1 MPTIKL
7 IPSTYAVSNT
17 SYLSVSNATNM
28 YTDTD
33 STTYSTTT
41 NSQTG
46 TTSYYLYI
54 RGFNFDDI
62 PDGAVVNSFTV
73 KLKARESGVSTSSS
87 YSPKLCNNTSQLTS
101 TCPAITTTATTNS
114 FTEVSATWEE
124 ILGYGSNFGIRINC
138 RRNNRNTTGY
148 VYVYGAE
155 IEVTYTIPVFHTI
168 TATLSTDNVNSIDPA
183 GVTNLTEGSDYEL
196 AIYADSIDS
205 FKVEDNGIDV
215 TSSLVQHEVSTVST
229 KTANDETHS
238 GIQSGS
244 SYAAYAVGRSAED
257 PYSSTSNMY
266 ASNESTGYVDYSFDF
281 SDIPSN
287 ATIDSVVVRCYGARE
302 NSTINSTHVAKIGL
316 YSDNTLKSTEQE
328 FTSTSNGLIT
338 IDNPGTWTRA
348 ELQSAKLR
356 FTVGYYGGRMLGIT
370 WIVNYTDSSGNAY
383 YWTYT
388 INNVTSDHTIIISD
402 AIIVIPD
409 EDPQY
414 NYYPIT
420 ISSINATTTPGRGT
434 NRVVE
439 GSNQV
444 ITIYPDDPLIT
455 LVTDN
460 GVDITNQL
468 VAHGGTIP
476 TPTVE
481 TNSGA
486 DYGFTLNS
494 STEYYV
500 SANKGI
506 DKSAAVCKVNFDF
519 PVRCLVTI
527 QYINYAES
535 GYDFGIFGNIDSA
548 LTNNY
553 KTASGSMPDN
563 DYKLACNT
571 SSYNTASVQTITYE
585 VPSGEHFLNIKYSK
599 DDATSENNDTLQWK
613 ISNIEALES
622 NNYYTYTLSN
632 IDEAHSLI
640 FIFGDVTYYF
650 VNSSGTNV
658 KLFPSGSMV
667 QLPGDYYTLVIIPD
681 DYSSKITVMDNNID
695 VTSQIQKKEEEVTK
709 DGNTYTVINYI
720 YKLSNI
726 QATHDII
733 VHCST
738 DRSLY
743 VKINSNWMLARKVL
757 VKQSGVWIEIIKI
770 LCKSNGIWK

>member
-1 MPTIKL
+1 
-7 IPSTYAVSNT
+7 
-17 SYLSVSNATNM
+17 M
-28 YTDTD
+28 YDDTD
-33 STTYSTTT
+33 STTYATVT

-62 PDGAVVNSFTV
+62 PTGAVVTDFTV
-73 KLKARESGVSTSSS
+73 KLKARESGVNTNTS
-87 YSPKLCNNTSQLTS
+87 YSPKLCNATSQITS
-101 TCPAITTTATTNS
+101 TCSPITTSVATYE
-114 FTEVSATWEE
+114 FTDVAATWEE
-124 ILGYGSNFGIRINC
+124 ILEYGTNFGIRINC
-138 RRNNRNTTGY
+138 RRSNRNTTGY

-155 IEVTYTIPVFHTI
+155 IEVTYTIPISYDI

-183 GVTNLTEGSDYEL
+183 GVTAVTEGEDYTL
-196 AIYADSIDS
+196 SIYADSIDS
-205 FKVEDNGIDV
+205 FKVEDNGVDV

-266 ASNESTGYVDYSFDF
+266 SSSGNTGYVDYSFDF

-302 NSTINSTHVAKIGL
+302 SSTTDSTHIAEIGL
-316 YSDNTLKSTEQE
+316 YSGSTLKSTEQQ
-328 FTSTSNGLIT
+328 FTSTSNRLIT
-338 IDNPGTWTRA
+338 IDSPGTWTRA

-494 STEYYV
+494 STGYYV
-500 SANKGI
+500 SANKRI

-527 QYINYAES
+527 QYINYAEAT
-535 GYDFGIFGNIDSA
+535 YDFGIFGNIDVA
-548 LTNNY
+548 LTNDY
-553 KTASGSMPDN
+553 KAASGSIPDS
-563 DYKLACNT
+563 DYKLACNA
-571 SSYNTASVQTITYE
+571 SSYNTSSVQTITYE
-585 VPSGEHFLNIKYSK
+585 VPSGEHFVNIKYSK

-613 ISNIEALES
+613 ISNIEALET
-622 NNYYTYTLSN
+622 NNYYTYTLSD
-632 IDEAHSLI
+632 IQASHSLI

-650 VNSSGTNV
+650 VNSSGTGA

-667 QLPGDYYTLVIIPD
+667 QLPGDYYTLTIIPD
-681 DYSSKITVMDNNID
+681 DNSYEVTVTDNNVD
-695 VTSQIQKKEEEVTK
+695 VTSQVQKKEEEIVK
-709 DGNTYTVINYI
+709 DGTTYTVVNYI

-726 QATHDII
+726 QATHNII
-733 VHCST
+733 VYANSSK
-738 DRSLY
+738 SLY
-743 VKINSNWMLARKVL
+743 VKVNNNWVQATKVFIKKNGTWMKMNSLL
-757 VKQSGVWIEIIKI
+757 VKTNN
-770 LCKSNGIWK
+770 LWK